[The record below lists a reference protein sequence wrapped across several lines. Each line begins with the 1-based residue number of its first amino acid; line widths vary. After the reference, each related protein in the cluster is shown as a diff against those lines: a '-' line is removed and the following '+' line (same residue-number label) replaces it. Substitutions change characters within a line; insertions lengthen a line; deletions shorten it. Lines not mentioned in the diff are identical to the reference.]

1 MLRRGV
7 LRLVCACSTGVDA
20 RRINSLRSNDEH
32 AFAVFVVARPSCIV
46 LLGVDAGPILELHDV
61 VAGYG
66 KLTVLHGTSFAV
78 RRGAIT
84 TIIGPNGAG
93 KSTVFKAVFGLIPV
107 ERGRIVFDGREIT
120 NASPRKLLAL
130 GICYVPQGRN
140 IFPELSVRHNLE
152 LGGEAAGAGVNLPE
166 RMAAMMERF
175 PVLRERADVQA
186 STLSGGQQKLL
197 EIARGLLLDPK
208 LVLID
213 EPSIGLSPKLVRE
226 TFGILAG
233 LRNRGVSILMV
244 EQNAKS
250 ALEHSDYGIVL
261 EQGRTRMDGEAS
273 VILAD
278 RRVGQLFLG
287 GGLGA

>member
-1 MLRRGV
+1 MADG
-7 LRLVCACSTGVDA
+7 A
-20 RRINSLRSNDEH
+20 
-32 AFAVFVVARPSCIV
+32 
-46 LLGVDAGPILELHDV
+46 ILELEDV

-66 KLTVLHGTSFAV
+66 KLTVLHGTRFAV

-93 KSTVFKAVFGLIPV
+93 KSTVFKAVFGLLPV
-107 ERGRIVFDGREIT
+107 ERGRVIFNGAETT
-120 NASPRKLLAL
+120 NLAPRRLLER

-152 LGGEAAGAGVNLPE
+152 LGGEAAGPGIDVAQ

-175 PVLRERADVQA
+175 PVLRERADAQA

-197 EIARGLLLDPK
+197 EIARGLLLDPQ

-213 EPSIGLSPKLVRE
+213 EPSIGLSPRLVRE
-226 TFGILAG
+226 TFDILRG
-233 LRNRGVSILMV
+233 LRDRGVTILMV

-261 EQGRTRMDGEAS
+261 EQGRARMAGEARA
-273 VILAD
+273 ILAD
-278 RRVGQLFLG
+278 RRVAQLFLG
-287 GGLGA
+287 GGIGAEAS